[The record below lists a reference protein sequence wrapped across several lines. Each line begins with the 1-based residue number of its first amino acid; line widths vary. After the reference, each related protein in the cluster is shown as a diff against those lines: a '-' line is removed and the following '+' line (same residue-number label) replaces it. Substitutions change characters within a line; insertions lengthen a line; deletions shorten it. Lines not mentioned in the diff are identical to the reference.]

1 MDFQVLSAVGFGL
14 ILSIGGVAAWMV
26 SRKSA
31 RFDAP
36 ETKTWRDDSLD
47 DWRREREAQAEAER
61 EQRTATPATPETHLS
76 TGQEE
81 QQETQRTTH
90 TRLGG

>member
-14 ILSIGGVAAWMV
+14 ILSIGGVAAWLV

-31 RFDAP
+31 GFDAP
-36 ETKTWRDDSLD
+36 EKKAWRDDSLD
-47 DWRREREAQAEAER
+47 DWRREREARAEADR
-61 EQRTATPATPETHLS
+61 QQRTTDGAESHLS

>member
-1 MDFQVLSAVGFGL
+1 MDFQVLSAVGFGV
-14 ILSIGGVAAWMV
+14 ILFAGGIAAWLV
-26 SRKSA
+26 SRKGAS
-31 RFDAP
+31 FDQP
-36 ETKTWRDDSLD
+36 DNKQWRDDSLD
-47 DWRREREAQAEAER
+47 DWRREREAAAEAER
-61 EQRTATPATPETHLS
+61 QQRAESPGMHLS

>member
-1 MDFQVLSAVGFGL
+1 MDFQVLSAVGFGV
-14 ILSIGGVAAWMV
+14 ILFVGGIAAWLV
-26 SRKSA
+26 SRKGAS
-31 RFDAP
+31 FDQP
-36 ETKTWRDDSLD
+36 ENKQWRDDSLD

-61 EQRTATPATPETHLS
+61 EQRVSTPETHLS

>member
-14 ILSIGGVAAWMV
+14 ILAVGGFAAWMV

-31 RFDAP
+31 SFDPP
-36 ETKTWRDDSLD
+36 EKPAWRDDSLD
-47 DWRREREAQAEAER
+47 DWRREREAQAEVDRRQRAES
-61 EQRTATPATPETHLS
+61 PGTHLS

-81 QQETQRTTH
+81 QQEAQRTTH